1 MQLRLLAFGISIF
14 AFVPLAHADYG
25 WCTIQRDGTY
35 DTYISAVVDIGTT
48 PDAHRAVLTERF
60 GREFQ
65 TYVGQLETVVR
76 EPDCHSSKRLS
87 DAEDMN
93 RRYAT
98 SVGEEIRTN
107 WRGGW
112 PAPSESGATSAAGPH
127 LTVKDDASAKQAP
140 DRIRDAVLRAQRDEA
155 AARAKQIANTARQRA
170 DMQGKLDKFFEEM
183 RKRGRAQ

>member
-1 MQLRLLAFGISIF
+1 MQLRLLSIGISFLAF
-14 AFVPLAHADYG
+14 APHAHADYG
-25 WCTIQRDGTY
+25 WCTIQRDGNY

-48 PDAHRAVLTERF
+48 PDAHSVVLSQRF

-65 TYVGQLETVVR
+65 TYVGQFETNVR
-76 EPDCHSSKRLS
+76 EPDCHSSKKLS

-112 PAPSESGATSAAGPH
+112 PAPADSGATSAAGPH
-127 LTVKDDASAKQAP
+127 LTVKDDASASQAP

-155 AARAKQIANTARQRA
+155 AARAKQIASTARQRA